1 MPDEVSFAIEF
12 ANESRGFA
20 YASKAHCANLFE
32 WLARLMVSCTQ
43 FPGNLIPSEIDL
55 ILPADQ
61 SGSRLE
67 LEIHASKRFF

>member
-1 MPDEVSFAIEF
+1 MPGPASVDSAIEF
-12 ANESRGFA
+12 ENESGSFA
-20 YASKAHCANLFE
+20 YASETHCANLFE

-67 LEIHASKRFF
+67 LEMHAS

>member
-1 MPDEVSFAIEF
+1 
-12 ANESRGFA
+12 
-20 YASKAHCANLFE
+20 
-32 WLARLMVSCTQ
+32 MVSCTQ

-67 LEIHASKRFF
+67 LEIHASKRFENLVLEAQPPVKFARYVH